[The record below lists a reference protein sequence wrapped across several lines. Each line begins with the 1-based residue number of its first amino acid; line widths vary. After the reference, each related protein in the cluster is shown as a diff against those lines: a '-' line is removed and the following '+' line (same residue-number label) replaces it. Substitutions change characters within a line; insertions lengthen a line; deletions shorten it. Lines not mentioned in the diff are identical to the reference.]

1 MAYLSLGGLSA
12 VLDLGV
18 QLWLTQMPLCAI
30 RLVWVAET
38 RTNND
43 LTINALPI
51 AHSKT
56 KKQSQGDAA
65 LELPTT
71 GRT

>member
-38 RTNND
+38 RTNGIGD
-43 LTINALPI
+43 LTILLSM
-51 AHSKT
+51 HC
-56 KKQSQGDAA
+56 Q
-65 LELPTT
+65 
-71 GRT
+71 